1 MLLLSGIELIIKV
14 MRVDARV
21 MLIALAPLL
30 MLIQTDGQL
39 GRGRELGCFI
49 VAIQGDFLA
58 RPIIGRRAFLV
69 SVGLSNQSG
78 KFCNGIASSVRS
90 ETFVI
95 HRIRSDLV
103 LARTLTHGAFH
114 NHEAT
119 DVDYEFQ

>member
-1 MLLLSGIELIIKV
+1 
-14 MRVDARV
+14 
-21 MLIALAPLL
+21 MLIAHTPSL
-30 MLIQTDGQL
+30 MLIQTDGQP

-49 VAIQGDFLA
+49 VAIRDDFFA
-58 RPIIGRRAFLV
+58 RPIIGRRALLM

-78 KFCNGIASSVRS
+78 NFCNGIASSVRS

-119 DVDYEFQ
+119 DVDHEFQ